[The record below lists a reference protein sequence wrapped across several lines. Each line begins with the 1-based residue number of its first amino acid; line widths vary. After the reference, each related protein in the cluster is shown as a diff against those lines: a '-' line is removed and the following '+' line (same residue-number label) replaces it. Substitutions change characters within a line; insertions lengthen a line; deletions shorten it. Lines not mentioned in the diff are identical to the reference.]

1 MVPMARPSLVTIILL
16 NSIAAWNSFF
26 WPMLTTNTTAAR
38 TLPFGLYTFMTEGG
52 ARNEYMIAAAT
63 IVVLPMM
70 ILFLFARKYI
80 VTGVSKGGLKG

>member
-1 MVPMARPSLVTIILL
+1 
-16 NSIAAWNSFF
+16 
-26 WPMLTTNTTAAR
+26 
-38 TLPFGLYTFMTEGG
+38 MTEGG
-52 ARNEYMIAAAT
+52 ARNEYMMAAAT